1 MLIVVDAH
9 SGVPVYRQVMD
20 QIRFHI
26 DTGRLAQGA
35 ALPSTRSLSAELKV
49 NPMTLSKA
57 YSLLEEEG
65 YIERRPGL
73 PSVVAKRSDDDRRG
87 KQIEQLRR
95 SLEPAVDLLTELDIS
110 GDEALGV
117 FGAMLADA
125 GSKGDS
131 R

>member
-9 SGVPVYRQVMD
+9 SGIPVYRQVMD
-20 QIRFHI
+20 QIKFHI
-26 DTGRLAQGA
+26 DTGKLPEGSEI
-35 ALPSTRSLSAELKV
+35 PSTRSLSAELKV

-65 YIERRPGL
+65 YIERRKGL

-87 KQIEQLRR
+87 QQIERLRG
-95 SLEPAVDLLTELDIS
+95 SLEPAVQLVAELDLG

-125 GSKGDS
+125 GSKGES